1 MTEQELRPCPFCGDD
16 AILEPDGR
24 FQCINND
31 CVLYLQEFR
40 DYERPSWNTR
50 PIEEALRSGT
60 DKLMFELAVWQ
71 QDYNKLIDDFKALH
85 AIALEVSSQLVYGS
99 FINPRY
105 ITKLAAQ
112 FNGLLKEHSKE
123 YGLPLSSTY
132 DANYPD
138 KETPNEQ
145 D

>member
-1 MTEQELRPCPFCGDD
+1 MISHSKLARCPFCGELPFTST
-16 AILEPDGR
+16 LEDQVICSNGK
-24 FQCINND
+24 CLMSLAWIDMEIWDN
-31 CVLYLQEFR
+31 
-40 DYERPSWNTR
+40 R

-71 QDYNKLIDDFKALH
+71 QDYNKLIDDFEALH

-99 FINPRY
+99 FINSRY
-105 ITKLAAQ
+105 VAKLAAQ
-112 FNGLLKEHSKE
+112 FNGLLKEHAKE